1 MKRRLLCTILIVDGA
16 LVLAVAGL
24 HIADHLS
31 GVPCAPI
38 HYSYYDCSVY
48 FKLGEP
54 ATILL
59 LSWGI
64 GTLPVVLVI
73 VGDWLETA
81 LRRRLRRLQAPNPNQ
96 SHPDA

>member
-1 MKRRLLCTILIVDGA
+1 MAALGCPPTLVGGHQQAARTCGVCTMKRRLLCTILIVDGA

-48 FKLGEP
+48 L
-54 ATILL
+54 
-59 LSWGI
+59 
-64 GTLPVVLVI
+64 
-73 VGDWLETA
+73 
-81 LRRRLRRLQAPNPNQ
+81 
-96 SHPDA
+96 